1 MQSAKPTRFVR
12 DATGL
17 VREISPIDAFFAN
30 LAVINLPLGMLTY
43 TTAPY
48 VFPGS
53 DPVLATLLATVLSI
67 FPSLMYTLFTWAM
80 PRSGGEYVYVS
91 RVIHPVLGFIANFS
105 MMAWFLFFAGI
116 LANWMTTLALA
127 PSVLVVGT
135 VTSNQ
140 GLVSF
145 ANNVLSQ
152 NTTVI
157 AIGLVVIAIMS
168 LLMGRG
174 VRATV
179 RAIRVM
185 MVVMLIG
192 VIIAVGLLLTNTH
205 ASFINDF
212 NTFASYNQTLNAAHQ
227 AGYSPVGSN
236 NLLATIGVMPF
247 AWFSIGFGVVTSY
260 FAGEVREVKKNALYS
275 QLGSTIA
282 AGIGLSILGALAI
295 GVFGYDFLGSMTSLS
310 FSASSS
316 YPLTV
321 SPYFNLFVSM
331 LTTNP
336 LLLWVLAAS
345 YIAGFYINAQANYLL
360 ATRSI
365 FAWSFDRVIPTKF
378 ADLNKRLNSPVYA
391 VLLVAII
398 NALGLV
404 FYTVYSSTLLALE
417 SGDSLGFVTVFIIT
431 SIAGIVFPY
440 AKKTF
445 FESSP
450 ANIKV
455 GGVPLITISG
465 VISLIFYST
474 LAYFYVSNPLYG
486 ANIPIV
492 YETIGLVA
500 FVPLLIFVVAYYYR
514 KGQGINL
521 MDIFREIPPE

>member
-1 MQSAKPTRFVR
+1 MQSSKPANFVR

-17 VREISPIDAFFAN
+17 VREISTLDAFFAN
-30 LAVINLPLGMLTY
+30 LAVINLPLGLLTY

-53 DPVLATLLATVLSI
+53 DPITATLLATVLSI

-80 PRSGGEYVYVS
+80 PRSGGEYVYIS
-91 RVIHPVLGFIANFS
+91 RVIHPALGFLANFG
-105 MMAWFLFFAGI
+105 MMFWFLFFAGI

-152 NTTVI
+152 NSVVI
-157 AIGLVVIAIMS
+157 LIGLVAIIIMS
-168 LLMGRG
+168 VLMARG
-174 VRATV
+174 ARVTV
-179 RAIRVM
+179 TAIRIM
-185 MVVMLIG
+185 MVVMLVG
-192 VIIAVGLLLTNTH
+192 VVIAVGLLLTNNH
-205 ASFINDF
+205 ANFVNDF
-212 NTFASYNQTLNAAHQ
+212 NTFASYNQTLSAAHN
-227 AGYSPVGSN
+227 AGYSPVGPN
-236 NLLATIGVMPF
+236 NFIATIGVMPF

-260 FAGEVREVKKNALYS
+260 FAGEVRSVRKNALYS
-275 QLGSTIA
+275 QLGATIV

-310 FSASSS
+310 FSGSSA
-316 YPLTV
+316 YPLSV

-336 LLLWVLAAS
+336 VLLWVLAIS

-365 FAWSFDRVIPTKF
+365 FAWSFDRVIPARF
-378 ADLNKRLNSPVYA
+378 AELSKRVNSPVYA
-391 VLLVAII
+391 VALVAVI
-398 NALGLV
+398 NAIGLIV
-404 FYTVYSSTLLALE
+404 YTMFSSTLLALE
-417 SGDSLGFVTVFIIT
+417 SGDALGFVTVFILT
-431 SIAGIVFPY
+431 SIAGILFPFT
-440 AKKTF
+440 KKEF

-450 ANIKV
+450 SKMRI
-455 GGVPLITISG
+455 GGVPLITIAG

-474 LAYFYVSNPLYG
+474 LAYFYISNPLYG
-486 ANIPIV
+486 SDIPIV
-492 YETIGLVA
+492 YETIAIVA
-500 FVPLLIFVVAYYYR
+500 IVPLAIFAVAYYYR

-521 MDIFREIPPE
+521 MGIFKEIPPE